1 MFNSTAVLTWK
12 EYNTYD
18 IRHAIVTCRKRN
30 NGGRNRFYD
39 LLRYLKQLWKCAV
52 KFKITPD
59 KLIWQRFL
67 DAMHNALDVWKRRW
81 SNVITA
87 RITFWFTEISSDLN
101 WIYLFVEICIESR
114 LFTSLVSRRHVYKF
128 HRKSLNVSLFFRISK
143 YHFKPKR
150 SR

>member
-1 MFNSTAVLTWK
+1 MFNSTVVLTRK
-12 EYNTYD
+12 EYNMYD
-18 IRHAIVTCRKRN
+18 IRHAIATCRKRN

-87 RITFWFTEISSDLN
+87 RITFWFKEISSDLN
-101 WIYLFVEICIESR
+101 CIYLFVEICIKSR
-114 LFTSLVSRRHVYKF
+114 LFTSSVCGRHVHKF
-128 HRKSLNVSLFFRISK
+128 HRRSLNVSRFFCISK
-143 YHFKPKR
+143 YNVKLKW